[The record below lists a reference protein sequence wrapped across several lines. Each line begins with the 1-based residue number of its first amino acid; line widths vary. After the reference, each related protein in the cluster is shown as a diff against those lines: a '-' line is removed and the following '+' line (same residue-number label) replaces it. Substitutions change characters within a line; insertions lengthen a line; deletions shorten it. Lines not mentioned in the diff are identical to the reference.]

1 MDTAELSPRALQD
14 AGAPRWSAASRVALR
29 FCFVYFGLFCLG
41 TQILGGLLPIPSV
54 DIPDPSV
61 LFPPLRKIVFWVAAH
76 LFHARLPLVY
86 TNSGSGDKTFDWVL
100 AFCFLVVAA
109 AAAAVWSVVDRKRE
123 NYATLYKWFRVFLRF
138 ALASELLAY
147 GMAKVI
153 PLQMPFPYLAKLVE
167 PFGNFSPMGV
177 LWASIGASPAYEIF
191 AGCAET
197 LAGMLLI
204 FPRTTML
211 GALVCAA
218 DMTQVFMLNMT
229 YDVPVKLFSLH
240 LLVMAAFLLA
250 PDAQRLVDFFFR
262 ERAAAPPRRLALFRS
277 RRANRIALVVQI
289 VYGICLLAGNAY
301 EARMNWH
308 VYGGGSPKS
317 ALYGIWDVKKLAVD
331 GVERSPLLTDY
342 ERWRRAIFDSPER
355 VTLQRMDDSLAR
367 YTAAIDSK
375 NKTMTL
381 AKNGDANWKSE
392 FTFVRPAENQLV
404 LDGKMDGHRVHME
417 MQLVDR
423 GQFLLVNRGF
433 HWMQEYPLNR

>member
-1 MDTAELSPRALQD
+1 MDTAELSPGGLED
-14 AGAPRWSAASRVALR
+14 AGAPRWSAASRVAFR
-29 FCFVYFGLFCLG
+29 FCFVYFGFFCLG
-41 TQILGGLLPIPSV
+41 TQILGILLPIPSL

-76 LFHARLPLVY
+76 FFHARLPLVY

-153 PLQMPFPYLAKLVE
+153 PLQMPFPYLPKLVE

-197 LAGMLLI
+197 LAGVLLI

-211 GALVCAA
+211 GALVCVA

-229 YDVPVKLFSLH
+229 YDVPVKLFSFH
-240 LLVMAAFLLA
+240 LLLMAMFLLA
-250 PDAQRLVDFFFR
+250 PDFWRLADFFFR
-262 ERAAAPPRRLALFRS
+262 ERAAAAPRRLALFRS

-301 EARMNWH
+301 EGRANWH
-308 VYGGGSPKS
+308 IYGGGSPKS
-317 ALYGIWDVKKLAVD
+317 PLYGIWDVTKFAVD

-342 ERWRRAIFDSPER
+342 GRFRHAIFDPADRLS
-355 VTLQRMDDSLAR
+355 LQRMDDSLAR
-367 YTAAIDSK
+367 YKAAINSQD
-375 NKTMTL
+375 KTLTL
-381 AKNGDANWKSE
+381 TKPDDQNWKGE
-392 FTFVRPAENQLV
+392 FTFERPVENRLV

-417 MQLVDR
+417 LQLVDR

-433 HWMQEYPLNR
+433 HWVQEYPLNR

>member
-1 MDTAELSPRALQD
+1 METAEVRPGALQE
-14 AGAPRWSAASRVALR
+14 ALAPQWSAASRVAFR

-61 LFPPLRKIVFWVAAH
+61 LFPPLRKIVFWAAAH
-76 LFHARLPLVY
+76 FFHAKLPLVY

-100 AFCFLVVAA
+100 AFCFLLVAIL
-109 AAAAVWSVVDRKRE
+109 AAAVWSVVDRERE

-197 LAGMLLI
+197 LAGVLLI

-211 GALVCAA
+211 GVLVCVA

-229 YDVPVKLFSLH
+229 YDVPVKLFSFH
-240 LLVMAAFLLA
+240 LLLMVMFLLA
-250 PDAQRLVDFFFR
+250 PDLGRLADFLFC
-262 ERAAAPPRRLALFRS
+262 EGTVAAPKLTALLHS
-277 RRANRIALVVQI
+277 RRGNRIALALQI
-289 VYGICLLAGNAY
+289 AYGISLLAANAY
-301 EARMNWH
+301 GARMNWH

-317 ALYGIWDVKKLAVD
+317 ALYGIWDVKKLAID

-342 ERWRRAIFDSPER
+342 ERSRRAIFDSPER
-355 VTLQRMDDSLAR
+355 MTLQRMDDSLAR
-367 YTAAIDSK
+367 YTAAIDNR

-381 AKNGDANWKSE
+381 AKNGDANWKGE

-417 MQLVDR
+417 MQLLDR

-433 HWMQEYPLNR
+433 HWVQDYPLNR

>member
-1 MDTAELSPRALQD
+1 MDTAELNPGALQE
-14 AGAPRWSAASRVALR
+14 AVAPRWSVASRVAFR
-29 FCFVYFGLFCLG
+29 FCFVYFGLFCVG
-41 TQILGGLLPIPSV
+41 TQILGELLPIPSV

-61 LFPPLRKIVFWVAAH
+61 MFPPLRWIVFWVAAH
-76 LFHARLPLVY
+76 FFHAKLPLVY

-100 AFCFLVVAA
+100 AFCCLMVAA
-109 AAAAVWSVVDRKRE
+109 VAAAVWSAVDRKRE

-153 PLQMPFPYLAKLVE
+153 PLQMPFPYLARLVE

-197 LAGMLLI
+197 LAGVLLI

-229 YDVPVKLFSLH
+229 YDVPVKLFSFH
-240 LLVMAAFLLA
+240 LLLMAMFLLA
-250 PDAQRLVDFFFR
+250 PDSRRLADFFFR
-262 ERAAAPPRRLALFRS
+262 ERTVAAAKPTPLFHARRG
-277 RRANRIALVVQI
+277 NRIALVVQI
-289 VYGICLLAGNAY
+289 AYGICLLAGNAY
-301 EARMNWH
+301 EARANWY

-317 ALYGIWDVKKLAVD
+317 ALYGIWDLKKLAVD

-342 ERWRRAIFDSPER
+342 DRWRRAIFDSPER
-355 VTLQRMDDSLAR
+355 MSLQRMDDSLAR
-367 YTAAIDSK
+367 YNATINSQD
-375 NKTMTL
+375 KTITL
-381 AKNGDANWKSE
+381 AKNGDANWKGE
-392 FTFVRPAENQLV
+392 FTYERPAENQLV
-404 LDGKMDGHRVHME
+404 LDGKMDGHKVHME

-423 GQFLLVNRGF
+423 GQFLLVSRGF
-433 HWMQEYPLNR
+433 HWVQEYPLNR